1 MTIKSVVALAA
12 CDSYEEDKVY
22 AAVKK
27 AIDLLG
33 GINSIIKPGEKIVL
47 KPNVLIGSAPEKCVC
62 THPAVFKAAG
72 KIFKEAGAVLSCGD
86 SPAFG
91 STQMSM
97 RMAGLKQAADD
108 LGIPIVDFSKGI
120 AVSHPNGI
128 LMKRF
133 TIAEAVWGA
142 DGLIS
147 LPKMKAHGLTR
158 ITGAV
163 KNQFGCMPG
172 LLKTQQHARL
182 ADPFDFAQMLADLNM
197 VIKPRLYIMD
207 AVMAMEGNGPQN
219 GDPKKIGLIM
229 VSRDPVALDA
239 AVCKLID
246 MNPEFVPT
254 NPAGEKAGL
263 GTYDYDGI
271 EFLGENIENFICQDF
286 KVVRKPVEHTESG
299 LFRNFFK
306 NRISPRPVI
315 DKKKC
320 TKCGICVR
328 HCPVSPIA
336 VNWVKGDQTRPP
348 KHDYDRCIRCFCCQE
363 MCQSAAITIKQ
374 PLLGRIMGR

>member
-27 AIDLLG
+27 ALDLIG

-47 KPNVLIGSAPEKCVC
+47 KPNVLIGSAPDKCVC
-62 THPAVFKAAG
+62 THPAVFKAVG
-72 KIFKEAGAVLSCGD
+72 KILKEAGAVLSCGD

-91 STQMSM
+91 STAMSM

-108 LGIPIVDFSKGI
+108 LGITIADFSKGI
-120 AVSHPNGI
+120 AVSHPDGV

-142 DGLIS
+142 DGLVS

-158 ITGAV
+158 MTGAV
-163 KNQFGCMPG
+163 KNQFGCVPG

-182 ADPFDFAQMLADLNM
+182 ADPYDFAQMLADLTM

-239 AVCKLID
+239 AACKIAD
-246 MNPEFVPT
+246 MNPEYVPT

-271 EFLGENIENFICQDF
+271 EFLGEKIENFIQKDF

-299 LFRNFFK
+299 VIKTFLK

-328 HCPVSPIA
+328 HCPS
-336 VNWVKGDQTRPP
+336 TRW
-348 KHDYDRCIRCFCCQE
+348 R
-363 MCQSAAITIKQ
+363 
-374 PLLGRIMGR
+374 